1 MNTLENFA
9 LVAVLTAAMSIT
21 SCTMKSTDEQKP
33 TTDSVAVKVET
44 AVTVKTNYLEIN
56 GRKLAYRSLGRGT
69 PFILCNRF
77 RGTLDDWDPAFLDE
91 LAKHFNVIT
100 FDYSG
105 LGLSTGTPSEEMQMF
120 ANDIKDLAEGLA
132 LQKILV
138 GGWSFGGMVAQIA
151 IVQYPN
157 LITHGVLIGT
167 NPPGKNEFPIEP
179 IFFERSAILHYSL
192 DDEII
197 LFFEPEWQ
205 ASREAAQRSHDR
217 IALRTTD
224 KDVLIPENL
233 WGTYSKGVA
242 DFATDKMGAREK
254 IATSAIPMLVIMGDH
269 DVCFPVQNW
278 YALVRKLQTTQ
289 LIVFP
294 KSGHGPQHE
303 FPQQSVDFIKSFYD
317 NTNR

>member
-1 MNTLENFA
+1 MNIPMNYTLVTV
-9 LVAVLTAAMSIT
+9 LVAVMTIT
-21 SCTMKSTDEQKP
+21 SCTMKSTDEKKP
-33 TTDSVAVKVET
+33 TNDSVVVKTET
-44 AVTVKTNYLEIN
+44 AVTVKTNYLESN
-56 GRKLAYRSLGRGT
+56 GRKLAYRSLGSGT

-91 LAKHFNVIT
+91 VAKHFNVIT
-100 FDYSG
+100 FDYTG
-105 LGLSTGTPSEEMQMF
+105 LGLSTGTPSEEMLVF
-120 ANDIKDLAEGLA
+120 ANDIKDLAAGLG
-132 LQKILV
+132 LREIIV
-138 GGWSFGGMVAQIA
+138 GGWSFGGMVAQTA
-151 IVQYPN
+151 IVQYPQ

-167 NPPGKNEFPIEP
+167 NPPGKNEFQIEP

-233 WGTYSKGVA
+233 WGTYSKGVV
-242 DFATDKMGAREK
+242 DFAADKIGAREK
-254 IATSAIPMLVIMGDH
+254 IATSEIPMLVIMGDH

-303 FPQQSVDFIKSFYD
+303 FPQQSADFIRNFYT
-317 NTNR
+317 NTGH